1 MSLPDRPQAHP
12 FVFGLTGVAILGASI
27 WIFLLI
33 LESVYG
39 RYDTADLLPTMKRLR
54 AALGSKRVA
63 VVMSRYSEQ
72 VLPEGSLWLRD
83 NINAWDHLLASSDLS
98 YDLLDD
104 QAVETG
110 RLADYGLVVLPGGRA
125 VSDREI
131 VEIKKYLE
139 HGGSVFAT
147 GGTASLT
154 EKGEWRG
161 WDFLSQVYGLQFT
174 EEISPE
180 QATRQLTLRGGLPV
194 TAGIPT
200 GYTLS
205 VATWDKPIAC
215 RVLEPRTTQA
225 STWYSSLSEGGLAR
239 EAIEKTAGT
248 AFGTYGRGRFLW
260 LGFELNAVLGDRN
273 DYVFFET
280 LCRRSLD
287 WLAYTPTILIHDWPS
302 TYKAAAMIAVSV
314 SNEPANAVRLIG
326 SFQGEKVPLTF
337 FVDPDTSTVSRS
349 LASAL
354 ASGGDLGTMISTVSS
369 TGLQGGASIQVSP
382 RKTESDHLT
391 RLREHIGELGGFA
404 VAGAYIPSGSIEE
417 PEVSSLRQAG
427 YRYLVGDFISDR
439 SVPGIA
445 VRDGLP
451 LVTIARTARGD
462 EDIISRFGLADTAL
476 QLYTYN
482 EDADRV
488 LFQGGLYT
496 VRLHSDLQCR
506 PEYVRVVKNLA
517 HYVRSNG
524 FWLATG
530 SDIARWWVSRNAL
543 EVSARVRSN
552 RRIALVMTNPSNLAS
567 ENAVVQLNIN
577 KAVSN
582 VTLTS
587 DILGTT
593 VPPYRYNP
601 ATQVLEITIP
611 FLGGGKSLSLFVD
624 YDNVSV

>member
-1 MSLPDRPQAHP
+1 MNLPDRPQAHP
-12 FVFGLTGVAILGASI
+12 FMFGLAGVAILGASI
-27 WIFLLI
+27 WMFLLI

-39 RYDTADLLPTMKRLR
+39 RYDAADLFPTKQRLQ
-54 AALGSKRVA
+54 AALGSRRIA

-72 VLPEGSLWLRD
+72 LLPEGSLWLRD

-104 QAVETG
+104 QAVESG
-110 RLADYGLVVLPGGRA
+110 RLADYGLVVLPGGRS

-131 VEIKKYLE
+131 VEIKKYLD

-147 GGTASLT
+147 GGTASMT

-215 RVLEPRTTQA
+215 RVMEPRTTQA
-225 STWYSSLSEGGLAR
+225 STWYSPLSENGLAR

-287 WLAYTPTILIHDWPS
+287 WLAYTPTVLIHDWPS
-302 TYKAAAMIAVSV
+302 AYKAAAVIAVSV
-314 SNEPANAVRLIG
+314 SGEPVNAVRLIG
-326 SFQGEKVPLTF
+326 SFQGERIPLTF
-337 FVDPDTSTVSRS
+337 FVDPDTSTMTRS

-354 ASGGDLGTMISTVSS
+354 GSGGDLGTVVGTVSS
-369 TGLQGGASIQVSP
+369 SRVQTGVSDQLTP
-382 RKTESDHLT
+382 RKNESDHLT
-391 RLREHIGELGGFA
+391 RLRARMGELAGFSI
-404 VAGAYIPSGSIEE
+404 AGAYIPSASVDE
-417 PEVSSLRQAG
+417 PEVSSLREAG

-445 VRDGLP
+445 VKEGLP
-451 LVTIARTARGD
+451 IVTIARTARGD
-462 EDIISRFGLADTAL
+462 EEVISRFGLADTAL

-482 EDADRV
+482 EDADCV
-488 LFQGGLYT
+488 LFQGGLYS

-506 PEYVRVVKNLA
+506 PEYARVVQKLA
-517 HYVRSNG
+517 HYLRSNG

-530 SDIARWWVSRNAL
+530 NDIARWWVSRNAL
-543 EVSARVRSN
+543 EVSARVRSR
-552 RRIALVMTNPSNLAS
+552 RRIALVMTNPSDLS
-567 ENAVVQLNIN
+567 IENAVVQLNIN

-587 DILGTT
+587 DILGTIM
-593 VPPYRYNP
+593 PPYRYYP
-601 ATQVLEITIP
+601 ATQIMEITIP